1 MQKIVLQGPKIT
13 NLPNQ
18 ETLAKIYKEDEIK
31 TYLTSSHN
39 PQEIFI
45 YAHGMEHFEKNL
57 LSQLRLELFQE
68 NNTCNLS
75 EQLAHNVLTKIAK
88 IL

>member
-1 MQKIVLQGPKIT
+1 MQKIVLQGPRIT

-31 TYLTSSHN
+31 TYLASSHN

-45 YAHGMEHFEKNL
+45 Y
-57 LSQLRLELFQE
+57 S
-68 NNTCNLS
+68 
-75 EQLAHNVLTKIAK
+75 
-88 IL
+88 